1 MAETSA
7 SGEVVVVV
15 EAMPEAVNVV
25 ITEETAVVVEQPA
38 EVVVVTVAE
47 VGPPGP
53 RGLQGI
59 QGVPG
64 EYDGAVA
71 DASPDPVLLF
81 DNALI

>member
-1 MAETSA
+1 MAETI
-7 SGEVVVVV
+7 
-15 EAMPEAVNVV
+15 V
-25 ITEETAVVVEQPA
+25 ITEETAVVVEPPA